1 MMFALYNANIRYE
14 KELRRLIMEFTTK
27 HYIDLMEEVKP
38 ALYKSYELFDK
49 AGNIMQKIENLEK
62 SKHNGKLS
70 FGQILLLILFY
81 LCYFFPGL
89 FFHLHFKSKNKKE
102 DEEIEKQLAILNEE
116 LDNVAVEFN
125 SIKLEILTGVH
136 TSNPML
142 LIQQIVPEDYLFPR
156 PYAFERILSYF
167 KNNRASNPKEAINL
181 YEEELH
187 RERVEYNQLNSLY
200 QQKLQT
206 IGTYANVVAN
216 SMNKNN

>member
-1 MMFALYNANIRYE
+1 
-14 KELRRLIMEFTTK
+14 MEFTTK
-27 HYIDLMEEVKP
+27 HYICLMEEVKP
-38 ALYKSYELFDK
+38 ALYKSYELFDS
-49 AGNIMQKIENLEK
+49 AGNIIDKIENLEK

-81 LCYFFPGL
+81 LCYFVPGL
-89 FFHLHFKSKNKKE
+89 IFHLYFKSKNKKE
-102 DEEIEKQLAILNEE
+102 DIEIEKQIITLNEE
-116 LDNVAVEFN
+116 LDKIGVEYN
-125 SIKLEILTGVH
+125 SLKLEILTGVH

-187 RERVEYNQLNSLY
+187 RERVEHNQLNSLY

-206 IGTYANVVAN
+206 AGTYANVVAN
-216 SMNKNN
+216 TINRNN